1 MKFVSEKV
9 EDTYA
14 AASVLAEK
22 LTGGEVI
29 LLEGRLGAGKTT
41 FTKGLAAAL
50 GVKERVTS
58 PTFTIMNEYDGGR
71 LKLYHLDMYRIGGED
86 EVYELGLEEFLF
98 GSGVTVIEWNKFVN
112 LPERIYRVK
121 IDCVSD
127 SAREIEIL

>member
-14 AASVLAEK
+14 AAFVLAEK

-112 LPERIYRVK
+112 LPERVYRVK